1 MKCLFCG
8 SEQPVNGEPLCTA
21 CSFYLGRGEERE
33 YKEQLSRLASALA
46 NGDIDSDTFVKSL
59 GYMSLMLDEMYKTSL
74 TWDETFPE
82 NSIPNEVREMIMKP
96 VHVMRESLDS
106 YDEAL
111 KAYNLY
117 AVDPDAEY
125 LQKASMAMRKAQ
137 NLMLNSMEL
146 TKYAFKE
153 VKNQMPSDVVLSDDL
168 KRMDEIISQP
178 NEKNEEMY
186 EILNKSPLKMT

>member
-8 SEQPVNGEPLCTA
+8 SEQPVNGEPLCTV

-96 VHVMRESLDS
+96 VHVMRIFRFLWWSIKGL
-106 YDEAL
+106 
-111 KAYNLY
+111 
-117 AVDPDAEY
+117 
-125 LQKASMAMRKAQ
+125 
-137 NLMLNSMEL
+137 
-146 TKYAFKE
+146 
-153 VKNQMPSDVVLSDDL
+153 
-168 KRMDEIISQP
+168 
-178 NEKNEEMY
+178 
-186 EILNKSPLKMT
+186 